1 LVSVSWPYPNPA
13 RSPGKVKVAL
23 ESSCPVGVRWKIVTA
38 GYRMVVDGT
47 ERIEGRT
54 TVEWD
59 LRDSKGKRVSNGLY
73 YWIVESEGMDRRILK
88 VMVLR

>member
-1 LVSVSWPYPNPA
+1 
-13 RSPGKVKVAL
+13 VAL

-38 GYRMVVDGT
+38 GYRMVVNGT